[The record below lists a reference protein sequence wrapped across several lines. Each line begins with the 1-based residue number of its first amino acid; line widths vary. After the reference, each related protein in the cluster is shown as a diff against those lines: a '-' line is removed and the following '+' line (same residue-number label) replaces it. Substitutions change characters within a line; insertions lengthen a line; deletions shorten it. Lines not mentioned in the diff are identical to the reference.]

1 MEGTLD
7 AMAIA
12 VVAIGSGVAG
22 RFCPV
27 TQSGRELS
35 ATQLEQVASL
45 HGGAVVLGFDGDTA
59 GRESAH
65 RHAMR
70 AIRLGHAVSVT
81 ILPSDHD
88 PASWLAE
95 RGTNGL
101 KAWVVGAALNRSRP
115 LPAGSCSNLPCSRGA
130 AVEYVSDPT
139 LVVTAYGPVL

>member
-1 MEGTLD
+1 
-7 AMAIA
+7 MASA
-12 VVAIGSGVAG
+12 VIAIGSGVAG
-22 RFCPV
+22 QFCPV

-70 AIRLGHAVSVT
+70 AIRLGHAVSIT
-81 ILPSDHD
+81 TLPGDHD

-101 KAWVVGAALNRSRP
+101 RAWVAGAALNRSRP
-115 LPAGSCSNLPCSRGA
+115 SPVPARTYLASRGA

-139 LVVTAYGPVL
+139 LVATAYGPVL